1 MAYLDGNGNIQTD
14 NQSTIDVS
22 EVGKLPD
29 FLKYLE
35 NYAKEMGEIS
45 NASLPGES
53 AATVRVVV
61 NTIHRIMVLTYLN
74 LYLYRLNNFYD
85 YDYTEN
91 RKITTLEI
99 YKMVQTGVMAN
110 IWAPIKVKKYNKVY
124 NIGPYTEDSDAI
136 LDFKG
141 GGGKFNDKAPV
152 YKETVKN
159 LFDYVKSIYGLEWKF
174 YNIVGTLNKNSA
186 TGRVL
191 SRDDLLNPNAI
202 DKIHRLNPM
211 IFSYVADT
219 SAEHGYYKVD
229 EESIIQNFYDLKD
242 RDYRPIEIQHP
253 HDNEHNYNKRDTN
266 EREDIM
272 FNYLFYKPLNDD
284 YRAMTDSFLRY
295 ATYVSLFD
303 LTKEKSFY
311 TRNDIVFSFRIPS
324 VEYIFL
330 KDLAKFIKNY
340 VRHAREII
348 RLPTPDEETTV
359 TVPNTIFKK
368 VNYLEELEL
377 HNDRPDRE
385 REQLP
390 FLYTNETG
398 LERGKV
404 ATVESLMTYLFKNL
418 GLKILHLARY
428 NPAMYIGVIF
438 GNGNHDE
445 KKKCFIPFF
454 GIARDGSVLLDH
466 HGNTRILNPFSVIN
480 AKEIIDGE
488 LRLMDVKQRADNGDY
503 GEFGRYNTEISPG
516 TFGTIDVM
524 LVRSFNEYIERG
536 IKIFREELSEYSSFS
551 GLDSYLKNSEFIKK
565 FKRKYGVEPKRNHFI
580 PISIVELFMR
590 YIVGTIRASVIN
602 RLRYEP
608 LPKVFLDKLNAELG
622 NTANFPLGTKFL
634 YISLYANDNFDS
646 ATTESNN
653 HGRKLDRF
661 VGEYINKGYSNK
673 WGVTDPEILEAIK
686 RLEQIDDNVVLNK
699 ESVDIMI
706 DVMYKLIIN
715 YISAPSREDSFRDSV
730 DRELRNANSKPYKDP
745 DIKRHILLPLL
756 DDMRA
761 NSDFS

>member
-14 NQSTIDVS
+14 NQSAIDNS

-35 NYAKEMGEIS
+35 NYAKEMEEIS
-45 NASLPGES
+45 NATLPGES
-53 AATVRVVV
+53 AETVRVVV

-124 NIGPYTEDSDAI
+124 NIGSYTDNSDAI
-136 LDFKG
+136 RDFKG

-152 YKETVKN
+152 YKETVNN
-159 LFDYVKSIYGLEWKF
+159 LFDYVKYIYRLEWKF

-191 SRDDLLNPNAI
+191 NRDDLLNPNAI

-229 EESIIQNFYDLKD
+229 EESIVQNFYDLKQ
-242 RDYRPIEIQHP
+242 RDYRPIEIQYP
-253 HDNEHNYNKRDTN
+253 HDNEHNYSKRDTN

-340 VRHAREII
+340 VRHAKKII

-377 HNDRPDRE
+377 HSDRPDRE
-385 REQLP
+385 RELLP
-390 FLYTNETG
+390 FLYTDETG

-428 NPAMYIGVIF
+428 NPAMYMGVVF

-445 KKKCFIPFF
+445 KK
-454 GIARDGSVLLDH
+454 
-466 HGNTRILNPFSVIN
+466 
-480 AKEIIDGE
+480 
-488 LRLMDVKQRADNGDY
+488 
-503 GEFGRYNTEISPG
+503 
-516 TFGTIDVM
+516 
-524 LVRSFNEYIERG
+524 
-536 IKIFREELSEYSSFS
+536 
-551 GLDSYLKNSEFIKK
+551 
-565 FKRKYGVEPKRNHFI
+565 
-580 PISIVELFMR
+580 
-590 YIVGTIRASVIN
+590 
-602 RLRYEP
+602 
-608 LPKVFLDKLNAELG
+608 
-622 NTANFPLGTKFL
+622 
-634 YISLYANDNFDS
+634 
-646 ATTESNN
+646 
-653 HGRKLDRF
+653 
-661 VGEYINKGYSNK
+661 
-673 WGVTDPEILEAIK
+673 
-686 RLEQIDDNVVLNK
+686 NV
-699 ESVDIMI
+699 
-706 DVMYKLIIN
+706 
-715 YISAPSREDSFRDSV
+715 SFRSS
-730 DRELRNANSKPYKDP
+730 E
-745 DIKRHILLPLL
+745 
-756 DDMRA
+756 
-761 NSDFS
+761 

>member
-14 NQSTIDVS
+14 NQSTIDNS

-35 NYAKEMGEIS
+35 NYAKKMEETS
-45 NASLPGES
+45 HTTPPGES
-53 AATVRVVV
+53 ATTVRVVV

-99 YKMVQTGVMAN
+99 YKMVQTGVMAS

-136 LDFKG
+136 RAFKG
-141 GGGKFNDKAPV
+141 GGGKFNDKDRV
-152 YKETVKN
+152 YKETVNN

-174 YNIVGTLNKNSA
+174 YNIVGTLNENSA
-186 TGRVL
+186 TGRML
-191 SRDDLLNPNAI
+191 NRDDLLNPNAI

-219 SAEHGYYKVD
+219 SAEHGYYKVN
-229 EESIIQNFYDLKD
+229 EESIVQNFYELKQ
-242 RDYRPIEIQHP
+242 RDYRPIQIQYP

-295 ATYVSLFD
+295 ATYISLFD

-311 TRNDIVFSFRIPS
+311 VRDTILEVS
-324 VEYIFL
+324 FL

-340 VRHAREII
+340 VRHAKEII
-348 RLPTPDEETTV
+348 RLPTPADETTV
-359 TVPNTIFKK
+359 TIPNTIFKK
-368 VNYLEELEL
+368 VNYLEELE
-377 HNDRPDRE
+377 NTQSNRE
-385 REQLP
+385 RLP

-404 ATVESLMTYLFKNL
+404 ATVESFMTYLFKNL

-428 NPAMYIGVIF
+428 NPAMYIGDIF
-438 GNGNHDE
+438 GSGNIAS
-445 KKKCFIPFF
+445 KKKCIIPCF
-454 GIARDGSVLLDH
+454 GMTRNGSIVVDP
-466 HGNTRILNPFSVIN
+466 HGNETIFNPFSALN
-480 AKEIIDGE
+480 AKEGVE
-488 LRLMDVKQRADNGDY
+488 NGLKLMYVRQREDNGDY
-503 GEFGRYNTEISPG
+503 GEFGRYNGESSPG
-516 TFGTIDVM
+516 TFGLIDVM
-524 LVRSFNEYIERG
+524 MIRSFNSYIEQG
-536 IKIFREELSEYSSFS
+536 IKIFRQELSEYSSLS
-551 GLDSYLKNSEFIKK
+551 GLNSYLKNREFVER
-565 FKRKYGVEPKRNHFI
+565 FKRKYGIVPTRNHFI
-580 PISIVELFMR
+580 PISIVELFLR
-590 YIVGTIRASVIN
+590 YIAGTVKASIVN

-608 LPKVFLDKLNAELG
+608 LPRVFLDKLNAELG
-622 NTANFPLGTKFL
+622 NTGNFPLGTKFL
-634 YISLYANDNFDS
+634 YISLYTDDNFNS
-646 ATTESNN
+646 TTTTNHN
-653 HGRKLDRF
+653 HGRILSNFAD
-661 VGEYINKGYSNK
+661 ECINKGYSNK

-686 RLEQIDDNVVLNK
+686 RLEQIGDNVVLNK
-699 ESVDIMI
+699 ETVDIMV
-706 DVMYKLIIN
+706 DVMYKIIIN
-715 YISAPSREDSFRDSV
+715 YISAPSREDIFRDSV
-730 DRELRNANSKPYKDP
+730 DRELRNANSESYRDP
-745 DIKRHILLPLL
+745 DIKRHLLLPLL

>member
-14 NQSTIDVS
+14 NQSAADNS

-35 NYAKEMGEIS
+35 NYAKKMEET
-45 NASLPGES
+45 NHTTPPADS
-53 AATVRVVV
+53 ATTVRVVI

-85 YDYTEN
+85 YDYSEN

-124 NIGPYTEDSDAI
+124 NIGTYTDDSEAI
-136 LDFKG
+136 RDFKG
-141 GGGKFNDKAPV
+141 GGGRLGDKAPV

-191 SRDDLLNPNAI
+191 SRDDLLNSNDI

-242 RDYRPIEIQHP
+242 RDYRPIEIRYP
-253 HDNEHNYNKRDTN
+253 HDNEHNYNKRYTN

-311 TRNDIVFSFRIPS
+311 VRDTRLEVS
-324 VEYIFL
+324 YL
-330 KDLAKFIKNY
+330 KDLAKFIRNY
-340 VRHAREII
+340 VRHAKEII
-348 RLPTPDEETTV
+348 RLPTPADETTV
-359 TVPNTIFKK
+359 TIPNTIFKK
-368 VNYLEELEL
+368 VNYLEELEATQS
-377 HNDRPDRE
+377 NRE
-385 REQLP
+385 RFP

-428 NPAMYIGVIF
+428 TPAMYIGDIF
-438 GNGNHDE
+438 GSGNIAS
-445 KKKCFIPFF
+445 KKKCIIPCF
-454 GIARDGSVLLDH
+454 GIARNGSIVVDP
-466 HGNTRILNPFSVIN
+466 HGNETIFNPFSALN
-480 AKEIIDGE
+480 AKEGVE
-488 LRLMDVKQRADNGDY
+488 NGLKVMYVRQREDNGDY
-503 GEFGRYNTEISPG
+503 GEFGRYNGESSPG
-516 TFGTIDVM
+516 TFGLIDVM
-524 LVRSFNEYIERG
+524 MISSFNSYIERG
-536 IKIFREELSEYSSFS
+536 IKIFREELGEYSYLS

-580 PISIVELFMR
+580 PISIVELFLR
-590 YIVGTIRASVIN
+590 YIVGTVKASIIN

-634 YISLYANDNFDS
+634 YISLYTDDNFNS
-646 ATTESNN
+646 TTTTNHN
-653 HGRKLDRF
+653 HGRILSNFAD
-661 VGEYINKGYSNK
+661 ECINKGYSNK

-686 RLEQIDDNVVLNK
+686 RLEQIGDNVVLNK
-699 ESVDIMI
+699 ESVDIMV
-706 DVMYKLIIN
+706 DVMYKIIIN

-730 DRELRNANSKPYKDP
+730 DRAMRNENSESYKDP
-745 DIKRHILLPLL
+745 NIKRHILLPLL

>member
-1 MAYLDGNGNIQTD
+1 MAYLDDNGNIQTD
-14 NQSTIDVS
+14 NQSLIDNS

-35 NYAKEMGEIS
+35 SYVKKMEETNHTTPPAD
-45 NASLPGES
+45 S
-53 AATVRVVV
+53 ATTVRVVV

-85 YDYTEN
+85 YNFTEN
-91 RKITTLEI
+91 RKISTVEI

-124 NIGPYTEDSDAI
+124 NIGSYTDDSDAI
-136 LDFKG
+136 RAFKG
-141 GGGKFNDKAPV
+141 GGGKFNDKDRV
-152 YKETVKN
+152 YKETVNN
-159 LFDYVKSIYGLEWKF
+159 LFEYVKSIYGLEWKF
-174 YNIVGTLNKNSA
+174 YNIVGMLNENSA
-186 TGRVL
+186 TGKVL
-191 SRDDLLNPNAI
+191 NRDDLLNPNAI

-219 SAEHGYYKVD
+219 SAEHGYYKVN
-229 EESIIQNFYDLKD
+229 EESIVQNFYELKQ
-242 RDYRPIEIQHP
+242 RDYRPIQIQYP
-253 HDNEHNYNKRDTN
+253 HDNEHNYSKRDTN

-311 TRNDIVFSFRIPS
+311 ARGSILEVS
-324 VEYIFL
+324 FL
-330 KDLAKFIKNY
+330 KDLAKFVRRY
-340 VRHAREII
+340 VRHAKEII
-348 RLPTPDEETTV
+348 RLPTPADETTV

-377 HNDRPDRE
+377 NNDRPDRE
-385 REQLP
+385 RELLP

-445 KKKCFIPFF
+445 KKKCFIPCF
-454 GIARDGSVLLDH
+454 GIARNGSVLLDH
-466 HGNTRILNPFSVIN
+466 YGNTRILNPFSVIN

-488 LRLMDVKQRADNGDY
+488 SRLMDVKQRVDHGDY
-503 GEFGRYNTEISPG
+503 GEFGRYNTESDPG
-516 TFGTIDVM
+516 TFGKIDVM
-524 LVRSFNEYIERG
+524 MVRSFNEYIERG
-536 IKIFREELSEYSSFS
+536 IKIFREKLGEYSYLP
-551 GLDSYLKNSEFIKK
+551 GLDSYLKNSEFVER
-565 FKRKYGVEPKRNHFI
+565 FKRKYGVEPTRNHFI
-580 PISIVELFMR
+580 PISIVELFLR
-590 YIVGTIRASVIN
+590 YIVGTVKASIIN

-634 YISLYANDNFDS
+634 YISLYTDDDFNS
-646 ATTESNN
+646 TTTTNNN
-653 HGRKLDRF
+653 HGRVLSNFAD
-661 VGEYINKGYSNK
+661 ECINKGYSNK

-686 RLEQIDDNVVLNK
+686 RLEQIGDNVVLNK
-699 ESVDIMI
+699 ETVDIMV
-706 DVMYKLIIN
+706 DVMYKIIIN
-715 YISAPSREDSFRDSV
+715 YISAPSREDRFRDSV
-730 DRELRNANSKPYKDP
+730 DRELRNANSEPYRDP
-745 DIKRHILLPLL
+745 DIKRHLLLPLL

>member
-1 MAYLDGNGNIQTD
+1 MKMAYLDGNGNIQTD
-14 NQSTIDVS
+14 NQSTIDIS

-35 NYAKEMGEIS
+35 NYAKKMEET
-45 NASLPGES
+45 NHTTPPADS
-53 AATVRVVV
+53 ATMARVVV

-85 YDYTEN
+85 YNYTEN

-136 LDFKG
+136 RAFKG
-141 GGGKFNDKAPV
+141 GGGKFNDKDRV
-152 YKETVKN
+152 YKETVNN

-186 TGRVL
+186 TGSVL
-191 SRDDLLNPNAI
+191 NRDDLLNPNDI

-229 EESIIQNFYDLKD
+229 EESIVQNFYNLKD
-242 RDYRPIEIQHP
+242 RDYRPIEIQYP
-253 HDNEHNYNKRDTN
+253 HDNEHNYNKRYTD

-311 TRNDIVFSFRIPS
+311 ARDTILEVS
-324 VEYIFL
+324 FL

-340 VRHAREII
+340 VRHAKEII
-348 RLPTPDEETTV
+348 RLPTPADETTV
-359 TVPNTIFKK
+359 TIPNTIFKK
-368 VNYLEELEL
+368 VNYLEELE
-377 HNDRPDRE
+377 NTKSNRE
-385 REQLP
+385 RLP
-390 FLYTNETG
+390 FLYNNETG

-404 ATVESLMTYLFKNL
+404 ATVESFMTYLFKNL

-428 NPAMYIGVIF
+428 NPVMYIGDIF
-438 GNGNHDE
+438 GSGNIAS
-445 KKKCFIPFF
+445 KKKCIIPCF
-454 GIARDGSVLLDH
+454 GMTRNGSIVVDP
-466 HGNTRILNPFSVIN
+466 HGNEMIFNPFSALN
-480 AKEIIDGE
+480 AKEGVENGLKVMYVRQGE
-488 LRLMDVKQRADNGDY
+488 DNGDY
-503 GEFGRYNTEISPG
+503 EEFGRYNGESSPG
-516 TFGTIDVM
+516 TLGLIDVM
-524 LVRSFNEYIERG
+524 MIRSFNSYIEQG
-536 IKIFREELSEYSSFS
+536 IKIFRQELSKYSYLP
-551 GLDSYLKNSEFIKK
+551 GLNSYLKNNEFVER
-565 FKRKYGVEPKRNHFI
+565 FKRKYGVVPTRNHFI
-580 PISIVELFMR
+580 PISIVELFLR
-590 YIVGTIRASVIN
+590 YVVGTVKTSIVN

-608 LPKVFLDKLNAELG
+608 LPKVYLDKLNAELG

-634 YISLYANDNFDS
+634 YISLYTNDNFNS
-646 ATTESNN
+646 TTTTNYN
-653 HGRKLDRF
+653 HGRILSNFAD
-661 VGEYINKGYSNK
+661 ECINKGYSNK

-686 RLEQIDDNVVLNK
+686 RLERIDDNVVLNK
-699 ESVDIMI
+699 ETVDIMVN
-706 DVMYKLIIN
+706 VMYKVIIN
-715 YISAPSREDSFRDSV
+715 YISAPSRENSFRNSV
-730 DRELRNANSKPYKDP
+730 DRELRNANSESYKDP

>member
-14 NQSTIDVS
+14 NPSTIDIS

-35 NYAKEMGEIS
+35 NYAKKMEET
-45 NASLPGES
+45 NHTTPPADS
-53 AATVRVVV
+53 ATTVRVVI

-85 YDYTEN
+85 YDYSEN
-91 RKITTLEI
+91 RKISTLEI

-124 NIGPYTEDSDAI
+124 NIGTYTDDSEAI
-136 LDFKG
+136 RDFKG
-141 GGGKFNDKAPV
+141 GGGRLGDKAPV

-191 SRDDLLNPNAI
+191 GRDDLLNPNAI

-219 SAEHGYYKVD
+219 SAEYGYYKVD

-242 RDYRPIEIQHP
+242 RDYRPIEIRYP
-253 HDNEHNYNKRDTN
+253 HDNEHNYNKRYTN

-311 TRNDIVFSFRIPS
+311 ARDTILEVR
-324 VEYIFL
+324 YL
-330 KDLAKFIKNY
+330 KDLAIFIKNY
-340 VRHAREII
+340 VAFAKKII
-348 RLPTPDEETTV
+348 RLPTPADETTV
-359 TVPNTIFKK
+359 TIPNTIFKK
-368 VNYLEELEL
+368 VNYLEELEDTQR
-377 HNDRPDRE
+377 NRE
-385 REQLP
+385 RLP

-428 NPAMYIGVIF
+428 NPAMYIGDIF
-438 GNGNHDE
+438 GSGNIAS
-445 KKKCFIPFF
+445 KKKCIIPCF
-454 GIARDGSVLLDH
+454 GMARNGNIVVDP
-466 HGNTRILNPFSVIN
+466 HGNETIFNPFSSLN
-480 AKEIIDGE
+480 AKEGVENGLE
-488 LRLMDVKQRADNGDY
+488 LMYVRQREDNGDY
-503 GEFGRYNTEISPG
+503 GEFGRYNGESSPG
-516 TFGTIDVM
+516 TFGLIDVM
-524 LVRSFNEYIERG
+524 MIRSFNSYIEQG
-536 IKIFREELSEYSSFS
+536 IKIFREELSEYSSLS

-580 PISIVELFMR
+580 PISIVELFLR
-590 YIVGTIRASVIN
+590 YIVGTVKGSIIN

-622 NTANFPLGTKFL
+622 NTGNFPLGTKFL
-634 YISLYANDNFDS
+634 YISLYTDDNFES
-646 ATTESNN
+646 TTTTNHN
-653 HGRKLDRF
+653 HGRILSNFAD
-661 VGEYINKGYSNK
+661 EYINKGYSNK

-686 RLEQIDDNVVLNK
+686 RLERIDDNVVLNK
-699 ESVDIMI
+699 ETVDIMV
-706 DVMYKLIIN
+706 DVMYKVIIN
-715 YISAPSREDSFRDSV
+715 YISAPSREDRFRDSV
-730 DRELRNANSKPYKDP
+730 DRELINANSESYKDP
-745 DIKRHILLPLL
+745 DIKRHLLLPLL

>member
-14 NQSTIDVS
+14 NQSAADNS

-35 NYAKEMGEIS
+35 SYAKKMEET
-45 NASLPGES
+45 NHTTPPADS
-53 AATVRVVV
+53 ATMVRVVI

-85 YDYTEN
+85 YDFTEN
-91 RKITTLEI
+91 RKISTVEI
-99 YKMVQTGVMAN
+99 YKMVQTGEMAN

-136 LDFKG
+136 RAFKG
-141 GGGKFNDKAPV
+141 GGGKLGDKDRV

-174 YNIVGTLNKNSA
+174 YNIVGTLNENSA

-191 SRDDLLNPNAI
+191 NRDDLLNPNAI

-219 SAEHGYYKVD
+219 SAEHGYYKVN
-229 EESIIQNFYDLKD
+229 EESIVQNFYELKQ
-242 RDYRPIEIQHP
+242 RDYRPIQIQYP

-311 TRNDIVFSFRIPS
+311 DRGTSLEVS
-324 VEYIFL
+324 FL

-340 VRHAREII
+340 VRHAKEII
-348 RLPTPDEETTV
+348 RLPTPADETTV
-359 TVPNTIFKK
+359 TIPNTIFKK
-368 VNYLEELEL
+368 VNYLEELE
-377 HNDRPDRE
+377 NTQSNRE
-385 REQLP
+385 RLP

-404 ATVESLMTYLFKNL
+404 ATVESFMTYLFKNL

-428 NPAMYIGVIF
+428 NPAMYIGDIF
-438 GNGNHDE
+438 GSGNIAS
-445 KKKCFIPFF
+445 KKKCIIPCF
-454 GIARDGSVLLDH
+454 GMTRNGSIVVDH
-466 HGNTRILNPFSVIN
+466 HGNEMIFNPFSALN
-480 AKEIIDGE
+480 AKEGVE
-488 LRLMDVKQRADNGDY
+488 NGLNLMYVRQREDNGDY
-503 GEFGRYNTEISPG
+503 GEFGRYNGESSPG
-516 TFGTIDVM
+516 TFGLIDVM
-524 LVRSFNEYIERG
+524 MIRSFNSYVDEG
-536 IKIFREELSEYSSFS
+536 IKIFIEELNEYSSLS
-551 GLDSYLKNSEFIKK
+551 GLNSYLKNREFVER
-565 FKRKYGVEPKRNHFI
+565 FKRKYGVVPTRNHFI
-580 PISIVELFMR
+580 PISIVELFLR
-590 YIVGTIRASVIN
+590 YIVGTVKMSIVN

-622 NTANFPLGTKFL
+622 NTGNFPLGTKFL
-634 YISLYANDNFDS
+634 YISLYTNDNFNS
-646 ATTESNN
+646 TTTTSNN
-653 HGRKLDRF
+653 HGRILSNF
-661 VGEYINKGYSNK
+661 AGECINKGYSNK

-686 RLEQIDDNVVLNK
+686 RLEQIGDNVVLNK
-699 ESVDIMI
+699 ETVDIMV
-706 DVMYKLIIN
+706 DVMYKIIIN
-715 YISAPSREDSFRDSV
+715 YISAPSRENSFRDSV
-730 DRELRNANSKPYKDP
+730 DRELRNANSESYKDP
-745 DIKRHILLPLL
+745 NIKRHLLLPLL

>member
-14 NQSTIDVS
+14 NQSAADNS

-35 NYAKEMGEIS
+35 SYAKKMEETS
-45 NASLPGES
+45 HTTPPDES
-53 AATVRVVV
+53 ATTARVVI
-61 NTIHRIMVLTYLN
+61 NTIHRNMVLTYLN

-85 YDYTEN
+85 YDFTEN
-91 RKITTLEI
+91 RKISTVEI
-99 YKMVQTGVMAN
+99 YKMVQTGEMAN

-136 LDFKG
+136 RAFKG
-141 GGGKFNDKAPV
+141 GGGRLGDKDRV

-174 YNIVGTLNKNSA
+174 YNIVGTLNENSA

-191 SRDDLLNPNAI
+191 NRDDLLNPNAI

-229 EESIIQNFYDLKD
+229 EESIVQNFYELKQ
-242 RDYRPIEIQHP
+242 RDYRPIQIQYP
-253 HDNEHNYNKRDTN
+253 HDNEHNYNKRDKN

-311 TRNDIVFSFRIPS
+311 VRDTILEVS
-324 VEYIFL
+324 FL

-340 VRHAREII
+340 VRYAKEII
-348 RLPTPDEETTV
+348 RLPTPADETTV
-359 TVPNTIFKK
+359 TIPNTIFKK
-368 VNYLEELEL
+368 VNYLEELE
-377 HNDRPDRE
+377 NTQSNRE
-385 REQLP
+385 RLP

-404 ATVESLMTYLFKNL
+404 ATVESFMTYLFKNL

-428 NPAMYIGVIF
+428 NPAMYIGDIF
-438 GNGNHDE
+438 GSGNIAS
-445 KKKCFIPFF
+445 KKCIIPCF
-454 GIARDGSVLLDH
+454 GVTRNGSIVVDH
-466 HGNTRILNPFSVIN
+466 HGNEMIFNPFSALN
-480 AKEIIDGE
+480 AKEGVE
-488 LRLMDVKQRADNGDY
+488 NGLKLMYVRQREDNGDY
-503 GEFGRYNTEISPG
+503 GEFGRYNGESSPG
-516 TFGTIDVM
+516 TFGLIDVM
-524 LVRSFNEYIERG
+524 MIRSFNSYVDEGIE
-536 IKIFREELSEYSSFS
+536 IFREELGEYSYLS

-565 FKRKYGVEPKRNHFI
+565 FKRKYGVVPTRNHFI
-580 PISIVELFMR
+580 PISIVELFLR
-590 YIVGTIRASVIN
+590 YIVGTVKMSIVN

-622 NTANFPLGTKFL
+622 NTGNFPLGTKFL
-634 YISLYANDNFDS
+634 YISLYANDNFNS
-646 ATTESNN
+646 VTTESNN

-686 RLEQIDDNVVLNK
+686 RLERIDDNVVLNK
-699 ESVDIMI
+699 ETVDIMV
-706 DVMYKLIIN
+706 DVMYKIIIN

-730 DRELRNANSKPYKDP
+730 DHELRNANSESYKDP

>member
-14 NQSTIDVS
+14 NQSTIDNS

-35 NYAKEMGEIS
+35 GYAKKMEET
-45 NASLPGES
+45 NHTTPPADS
-53 AATVRVVV
+53 ATMARVVV

-85 YDYTEN
+85 YDFTEN
-91 RKITTLEI
+91 RKISTLEI
-99 YKMVQTGVMAN
+99 YKMVQTGEMAN

-136 LDFKG
+136 RAFKG
-141 GGGKFNDKAPV
+141 GGGKLGDKDRV

-174 YNIVGTLNKNSA
+174 YNIVGTLNENSA

-191 SRDDLLNPNAI
+191 NRDDLLNPNAI

-229 EESIIQNFYDLKD
+229 EESIVQNFYNLKD
-242 RDYRPIEIQHP
+242 RDYRPIEIQYP
-253 HDNEHNYNKRDTN
+253 HDNEHNYNKRYTN

-272 FNYLFYKPLNDD
+272 FNYLFFKPLNDD
-284 YRAMTDSFLRY
+284 YRAMTDGFLRY

-311 TRNDIVFSFRIPS
+311 ARDTILEVS
-324 VEYIFL
+324 FL

-340 VRHAREII
+340 VRHAKEII
-348 RLPTPDEETTV
+348 RLPTPADETTV
-359 TVPNTIFKK
+359 TIPNTIFKK
-368 VNYLEELEL
+368 VNYLEELE
-377 HNDRPDRE
+377 NTQSNRE
-385 REQLP
+385 RLP
-390 FLYTNETG
+390 FLYNNETG

-404 ATVESLMTYLFKNL
+404 ATVESFMTYLFKNL

-428 NPAMYIGVIF
+428 NPAMYIGDIF
-438 GNGNHDE
+438 GSGNIAS
-445 KKKCFIPFF
+445 KKKCIIPCF
-454 GIARDGSVLLDH
+454 GMTRNGSIVVDP
-466 HGNTRILNPFSVIN
+466 HGNEMIFNPFSALN
-480 AKEIIDGE
+480 AKEGVE
-488 LRLMDVKQRADNGDY
+488 NGLKVMYVRQREDNGDY
-503 GEFGRYNTEISPG
+503 GEFGRYNGESSPG
-516 TFGTIDVM
+516 TLGLIDVM
-524 LVRSFNEYIERG
+524 MIRSFNSYVDEG
-536 IKIFREELSEYSSFS
+536 IKIFREELNEYSSLS
-551 GLDSYLKNSEFIKK
+551 GLNSYLKNSEFVER
-565 FKRKYGVEPKRNHFI
+565 FKRKYGVVPTRNHFI
-580 PISIVELFMR
+580 PISIVELFLR
-590 YIVGTIRASVIN
+590 YIVGTVKMSIVN

-634 YISLYANDNFDS
+634 YISLYTDDNFNS
-646 ATTESNN
+646 TTTTNYN
-653 HGRKLDRF
+653 HGRILSNFAD
-661 VGEYINKGYSNK
+661 ECINKGYSNK

-686 RLEQIDDNVVLNK
+686 RLERIDDNVVLNK
-699 ESVDIMI
+699 ETVDIMI

-730 DRELRNANSKPYKDP
+730 DHELRNANSKPYKDP

>member
-14 NQSTIDVS
+14 NQSTIDIS

-35 NYAKEMGEIS
+35 NYAKEMEEIS
-45 NASLPGES
+45 NATLPGES
-53 AATVRVVV
+53 ATMANVVV

-85 YDYTEN
+85 YDFTEN
-91 RKITTLEI
+91 RKISTLEI
-99 YKMVQTGVMAN
+99 YKMVQTGEMAS

-124 NIGPYTEDSDAI
+124 NIGSYTDDSEAI
-136 LDFKG
+136 RDFKG
-141 GGGKFNDKAPV
+141 GGGKFNDKVPV
-152 YKETVKN
+152 YKETVNN
-159 LFDYVKSIYGLEWKF
+159 LFDYVKSIYRLGYNF

-191 SRDDLLNPNAI
+191 NRDDLLNPNDI

-229 EESIIQNFYDLKD
+229 AESIVQNFYELKQ
-242 RDYRPIEIQHP
+242 RDYRSIQIQYP
-253 HDNEHNYNKRDTN
+253 HDNEHNYNKRYTN

-272 FNYLFYKPLNDD
+272 FNYLFFKPLNDD
-284 YRAMTDSFLRY
+284 YQAMTDGFLRY

-303 LTKEKSFY
+303 LTKENSFY
-311 TRNDIVFSFRIPS
+311 IRKYRPFHVRHESINVS
-324 VEYIFL
+324 FL

-340 VRHAREII
+340 VRHAKKII

-377 HNDRPDRE
+377 HGDRPDRE
-385 REQLP
+385 RELLP

-428 NPAMYIGVIF
+428 NPAMYIGEIF

-445 KKKCFIPFF
+445 KKKCFIPCF
-454 GIARDGSVLLDH
+454 GIARNGSILLDH
-466 HGNTRILNPFSVIN
+466 YGNTRILNPFSVIN

-488 LRLMDVKQRADNGDY
+488 SRLMDVKQRVENGDY
-503 GEFGRYNTEISPG
+503 GEFGRYNTETSPG

-524 LVRSFNEYIERG
+524 MVRSFNEYIERG
-536 IKIFREELSEYSSFS
+536 IKIFREESSEYSSLS

-590 YIVGTIRASVIN
+590 YIVGTIRASIIN

-622 NTANFPLGTKFL
+622 NTGNFPLGTKFL

-673 WGVTDPEILEAIK
+673 WGVTDPEILEVIK

-730 DRELRNANSKPYKDP
+730 DRELRNANSGSYKDP

>member
-14 NQSTIDVS
+14 NQSAADNS

-35 NYAKEMGEIS
+35 NYAKKMEETS
-45 NASLPGES
+45 HTTPPGES
-53 AATVRVVV
+53 ATTVRVVI
-61 NTIHRIMVLTYLN
+61 NTIHRNMVLTYLN

-85 YDYTEN
+85 YDYTED

-99 YKMVQTGVMAN
+99 YKMVQTGEMAS

-124 NIGPYTEDSDAI
+124 NIGTYTEDSDAI
-136 LDFKG
+136 RAFKG
-141 GGGKFNDKAPV
+141 GGGKLGDKDRV
-152 YKETVKN
+152 YKETVNN

-191 SRDDLLNPNAI
+191 NRDDLLNPNAI
-202 DKIHRLNPM
+202 DKIHRLNPI

-229 EESIIQNFYDLKD
+229 EESIVQNFYELKQ
-242 RDYRPIEIQHP
+242 RDYRPIEIQYP

-272 FNYLFYKPLNDD
+272 FNYLFFKPLNDD

-311 TRNDIVFSFRIPS
+311 ARDNRLEVS
-324 VEYIFL
+324 FL

-340 VRHAREII
+340 VRHAKEII
-348 RLPTPDEETTV
+348 RLPTPADETTV
-359 TVPNTIFKK
+359 TIPNTIFKK
-368 VNYLEELEL
+368 VNYLEELE
-377 HNDRPDRE
+377 NTQSNRE
-385 REQLP
+385 RLP

-404 ATVESLMTYLFKNL
+404 ATVESFMTYLFKNL

-428 NPAMYIGVIF
+428 NPAMYIGDIF
-438 GNGNHDE
+438 GSGNIAS
-445 KKKCFIPFF
+445 KKKCIIPCF
-454 GIARDGSVLLDH
+454 GITRNGAIVVDH
-466 HGNTRILNPFSVIN
+466 HGNEMIFNPFSALN
-480 AKEIIDGE
+480 AKEGVE
-488 LRLMDVKQRADNGDY
+488 NGLNLMYVRQREDNGDY
-503 GEFGRYNTEISPG
+503 GEFGRYNGESSPG
-516 TFGTIDVM
+516 TFGLIDVM
-524 LVRSFNEYIERG
+524 MIRSFNSYIERG
-536 IKIFREELSEYSSFS
+536 IKIFREESSEYFDLS
-551 GLDSYLKNSEFIKK
+551 GLTSYLKNSEFVER
-565 FKRKYGVEPKRNHFI
+565 FKRKYGVVPTRNHFI
-580 PISIVELFMR
+580 PISIVELFLR
-590 YIVGTIRASVIN
+590 YIVGTVKASIVN

-622 NTANFPLGTKFL
+622 NTGNFPLGTKFL
-634 YISLYANDNFDS
+634 YISVYTDDNFNS
-646 ATTESNN
+646 ATTSNNN
-653 HGRKLDRF
+653 HGRILSNFAD
-661 VGEYINKGYSNK
+661 ECINKGYSNK

-686 RLEQIDDNVVLNK
+686 RLERIDDNVVLNK
-699 ESVDIMI
+699 ETVDIMV
-706 DVMYKLIIN
+706 DVMYKIIIN
-715 YISAPSREDSFRDSV
+715 YISAPSRENSFRDSV
-730 DRELRNANSKPYKDP
+730 DRAMRNANSESYRDP

-756 DDMRA
+756 DDMRT